1 MPLAPGTRLGPY
13 EIAAPVGAGGMG
25 EVYRARDTRLV
36 RDVAVK
42 VLYPANA
49 TDPSRLARFEQE
61 AKSLAALSHPNVL
74 TVYDVGHA
82 EGTPFV
88 VSELLEGETLRS
100 ALERGA
106 LPVRKALELGAQVAR
121 GLAAAHERGIVHRD
135 LKPENVFL
143 TREGRAKVLDFGLAR
158 LNEAIAGEEPSPHSA
173 DTRGHTGPG
182 VVLGTAG
189 YMAPEQVRGQVAG
202 PRADLFAFGAVL
214 YEMLTGRRAFTGATA
229 ADTMSAILKE
239 DPPELVSQVRGLPPL
254 LDHVVRRCLE
264 KNPDERFES
273 ARDLAFQLEAVS
285 AASGLSHPA
294 LAAGPAPL
302 RAARR
307 RAMGLA
313 AALAAVVVAGFVG
326 HRLGAGARPPAP
338 RFERL
343 TFQRG
348 TLISARFASEG
359 AVVYS
364 AAWGGESAHV
374 YSARRE
380 SPEARPLD
388 LEGAE
393 LLAVSRQGE
402 LAVSLGRRFQRG
414 FVHAGTLSRVAFGGG
429 APRPL
434 LEDVQSADWSPDGSQ
449 LAVVRDIDGRSRLE
463 FPIGTS
469 LYETGGYVSHA
480 RISRDGARIAFV
492 DHPLQ
497 SDDGGDIAVVTAD
510 GTKTTLSRGWLSA
523 AGVAWSPDGREV
535 WFTASRVGLARSLFA
550 VDLQGRERLVHSG
563 AGPVTLHDVAPDG
576 RVLLA
581 RDDFRREIVVR
592 IGDEAAERN
601 LSWLDWSRLTDLADD
616 GRHVLFSEQGEGGG
630 LGIGTYLR
638 PTDGGPAVRLGDGI
652 ANELSPDGKWA
663 LVLVPG
669 GDGAPA
675 RLRLLPT
682 GPGAPRDLD
691 AGAINQQWS
700 HWFPGGRRVLFSGN
714 EPGKGTRLW
723 VRDLDGGAPEPIS
736 PEGVRP
742 LAHHVSPDGNRVAAL
757 TLDGRA
763 MLYPVPAGEPQ
774 PIPGFEPG
782 ERPAGWSA
790 DGASLYAV
798 RLGDLPARV
807 FRVDIASGRRTPWRE
822 LRPADPA
829 GVDLITPIAITPD
842 GRSYAYGLR
851 RIVGDL
857 YLVEGLR

>member
-13 EIAAPVGAGGMG
+13 EIATPVGAGGMG
-25 EVYRARDTRLV
+25 EVYRARDGRLG

-42 VLYPANA
+42 VLFPANA
-49 TDPSRLARFEQE
+49 SDPSRLARFEQE

-74 TVYDVGHA
+74 AIYDVGHA
-82 EGTPFV
+82 EGSPYV
-88 VSELLEGETLRS
+88 VSELLEGDTLRA
-100 ALERGA
+100 ALVRGP
-106 LPVRKALELGAQVAR
+106 LPVRKALELGAQIAR

-143 TREGRAKVLDFGLAR
+143 TRDGRAKVLDFGLAR
-158 LNEAIAGEEPSPHSA
+158 LVEAMEAEAPSPHSA

-214 YEMLTGRRAFTGATA
+214 YEMLTGRRAFSGETA

-239 DPPELVSQVRGLPPL
+239 DPPELTQQVRGLPPL

-264 KNPDERFES
+264 KNPDERFQS
-273 ARDLAFQLEAVS
+273 ALDLAFQLEAVS
-285 AASGLSHPA
+285 AASGLSHPV
-294 LAAGPAPL
+294 
-302 RAARR
+302 
-307 RAMGLA
+307 LA
-313 AALAAVVVAGFVG
+313 AAPASRSRPRFAGLAVALLATAAAGFVG
-326 HRLGAGARPPAP
+326 HRLGLGERPTPA

-348 TLISARFASEG
+348 SVISARFASEG

-364 AAWGGESAHV
+364 AAWDGAPARV
-374 YSARRE
+374 YSVRRE

-388 LEGAE
+388 LDNAE
-393 LLAVSRQGE
+393 LLSISREGE
-402 LAVSLGRRFQRG
+402 LAVTLARRYQRG
-414 FVHAGTLSRVAFGGG
+414 FVHAGTLSRVPFGGG
-429 APRPL
+429 APRPM
-434 LEDVQSADWSPDGSQ
+434 LEDVQGADWSPDGKQ
-449 LAVVRDIDGRSRLE
+449 LAIVRDVDGRSRLE
-463 FPIGTS
+463 YPTGKMLYTS
-469 LYETGGYVSHA
+469 GGYVSHP
-480 RISRDGARIAFV
+480 RVSPDGRHVAFV

-510 GTKTTLSRGWLSA
+510 GTKTTLSKGWLSA

-535 WFTASRVGLARSLFA
+535 WFTGSRIGMARSLFA
-550 VDLQGRERLVHSG
+550 VDLAGRERPILSG
-563 AGPVTLHDVAPDG
+563 AGPVTLHDIDREG
-576 RVLLA
+576 RVLLT
-581 RDDFRREIVVR
+581 RDDFRREIVAR
-592 IGDEAAERN
+592 TPASPAERN

-630 LGIGTYLR
+630 LGFGVYLR
-638 PTDGGPAVRLGDGI
+638 PTDGAPAVRLGDGI

-669 GDGAPA
+669 AHGKPA
-675 RLRLLPT
+675 QLRLLPT
-682 GPGAPRDLD
+682 GPGEPRDLTAD
-691 AGAINQQWS
+691 AINHQWS
-700 HWFPGGRRVLFSGN
+700 AWFPDGQRVLFSGN
-714 EPGKGTRLW
+714 AEGQGTRLW
-723 VRDLDGGAPEPIS
+723 VQDVKGGAPRPIS

-742 LAHHVSPDGNRVAAL
+742 LAHHVSPDGTRVAGL
-757 TLDGRA
+757 TLAGEP
-763 MLYPVPAGEPQ
+763 MLYPVPAGEPI

-782 ERPAGWSA
+782 ERPAGWTA
-790 DGASLYAV
+790 DSRSLFAV
-798 RLGDLPARV
+798 RLGELPARV
-807 FRVDIASGRRTPWRE
+807 FKVEIASGRRTPWRE
-822 LRPADPA
+822 LRPPDPA

-842 GRSYAYGLR
+842 ERSYAYGLR

-857 YLVEGLR
+857 YLVHGLK